1 MNYDPQ
7 SFLAELT
14 DLLEEE
20 RGSLSPETSL
30 FDIESWDSVNV
41 VSFMTYVDRKFH
53 LVLSP
58 QALSECQTVG
68 DLMALVENRL
78 QQAA

>member
-1 MNYDPQ
+1 MSYDPNT
-7 SFLAELT
+7 FLAELT
-14 DLLEEE
+14 ELLEEE
-20 RGSLSPETSL
+20 AGSLAPETSL

-41 VSFMTYVDRKFH
+41 VSFMTFVDRKFQ

-68 DLMALVENRL
+68 DLMGLVENRL
-78 QQAA
+78 KQAA

>member
-1 MNYDPQ
+1 MSYEPNT
-7 SFLAELT
+7 FLAELT
-14 DLLEEE
+14 NLLEEE
-20 RGSLSPETSL
+20 PGSLAPQTPL
-30 FDIESWDSVNV
+30 VAVESWDSVNV
-41 VSFMTYVDRKFH
+41 VSFMTFVDRKFR

-68 DLMALVENRL
+68 DLMGLVESGL

>member
-1 MNYDPQ
+1 MRFDPLT
-7 SFLAELT
+7 FLAELT
-14 DLLEEE
+14 ELLEEE
-20 RGSLSPETSL
+20 ENSLTPETSL

-41 VSFMTYVDRKFH
+41 MSFITFVDRKFR

-68 DLMALVENRL
+68 DLMSLVET
-78 QQAA
+78 QVKQAA